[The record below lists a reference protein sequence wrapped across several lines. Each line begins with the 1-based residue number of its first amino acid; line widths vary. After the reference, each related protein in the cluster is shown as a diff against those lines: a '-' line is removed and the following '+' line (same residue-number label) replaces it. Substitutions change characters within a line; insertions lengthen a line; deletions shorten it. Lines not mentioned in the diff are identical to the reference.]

1 MLSRV
6 CAFQYNSRSG
16 WIGTKMGGFA
26 ESQIG
31 LGVKNRPL
39 SIANKSSIESWYFFK
54 TRVATRSD
62 FVSYVVYL
70 RFSEKVQ

>member
-1 MLSRV
+1 
-6 CAFQYNSRSG
+6 
-16 WIGTKMGGFA
+16 MGGFA